1 MATTYTIDFTDIVA
15 KPSFAIAPF
24 TTDGPVSPNDPTLDS
39 AASAANT
46 SLLLHGKGVPDYGE
60 RINENL
66 IHLLENFSSDVEPV
80 FPTTGQLWYD
90 TAVTTLRIFNGTAF
104 ISLDTV
110 IISDTPPADGVAG
123 QLWLDTSVPQLKVCF
138 GGTTVQPFVITAVT
152 PGASG
157 TFGIAGDQTSFFT
170 SPEDFSVTGSTGNDA
185 NYVVASSLFGAGTT
199 TITVVGTIPD
209 GTVDGDI
216 CIWLATADQ
225 FVLKAGDTM
234 TGFLFLNADPNQPL
248 HAATKQYVDVLAAGQ
263 NELVEMLDVN
273 LSGTPPTLGSFL
285 KVSSVGPP
293 LFWSDELII
302 LTDVTDVTASVAEV
316 NFLVGTI
323 SSVQIQL
330 DARVFT
336 SGDSMDAGADLS
348 FSIGGEVLGL
358 PAVPS
363 VDDAAASKKYVD
375 DQIIAGGADG
385 VLTNGTWDDVGKILT
400 LTTSAPSVINVDQS
414 HNHEALDLDYTIL
427 GSRALDAYF
436 QPAALP
442 TLGVGVT
449 GQYAIDGL
457 DLLKANRTL
466 PQFNNQLSLTTTFTI
481 SAVSA
486 GASGTFTIDSGDV
499 TSVLVS
505 GFQFNV
511 EGSTGNNNTYIAASS
526 ATGAGFAGT
535 QAINLANGAFDYKA
549 AGTFFPTAELTNITC
564 PAASAFVQGGGAPGS
579 FWRIASTTTLHYV
592 WYDVTDVG
600 GNTDPADPG
609 RTGITVAV
617 LAADIDSVV
626 ATKTA
631 AALNLVGGT
640 PFTASPVGALVSNAN
655 NSGGNVEDAAD
666 VNSTVIIAIILQG
679 IGVVLTTPT
688 GLANDATVFTATVVI
703 DAGPDGVAVTGSA
716 AQTVGTLI
724 TEIDLDLTG
733 GTTSLVEGNL
743 VITSSTLGVSSTV
756 AITEIDLFTSLA
768 DFAFF
773 RDPIDGDDT
782 TVVTITGTVPD
793 STADGVLF
801 WDTVPVTIDNV
812 ATKNYADA
820 RTTIG
825 RNHFTTTGP
834 TTVFTVPT
842 YDLGSDRLWVFIS
855 GIKQIRSFEE
865 VTEVD
870 FSAHLI
876 IAADHWTLT
885 SSPSGAGAYYVWYRL
900 DGIGIDPAPG
910 GTGIGPVL
918 TLTGDSPDTIADAT
932 AAAIN
937 AVADF
942 TATSIGGTPIVTVT
956 NSTPAGGTGPAID
969 AADATAGGLTITIL
983 VQGETNDYEET
994 TSTSITTNFTV
1005 PISTKLEFLV
1015 VGRDTV

>member
-138 GGTTVQPFVITAVT
+138 GGTTAVPFVITAVT
-152 PGASG
+152 LGASG

-185 NYVVASSLFGAGTT
+185 NYVVASSSFGAGTT
-199 TITVVGTIPD
+199 TITVVGIIPD

-234 TGFLFLNADPNQPL
+234 TGFLFLNADPTLAL

-263 NELVEMLDVN
+263 NELVEMLDVS
-273 LSGTPPTLGSFL
+273 LSGPPPALGSFL
-285 KVSSVGPP
+285 KVTSGVTP
-293 LFWSDELII
+293 FWSDELII
-302 LTDVTDVTASVAEV
+302 LTDVTDVTASAAEV
-316 NFLVGTI
+316 NFLVGTT
-323 SSVQIQL
+323 SSVQTQL

-442 TLGVGVT
+442 TLGVGVA

-564 PAASAFVQGGGAPGS
+564 PAASAFVQGGAAPGS

-703 DAGPDGVAVTGSA
+703 DGGPDGVAVTGNA
-716 AQTVGTLI
+716 VQTVGTLI
-724 TEIDLDLTG
+724 TQIDLDLTG

-743 VITSSTLGVSSTV
+743 VITSSTSGVGSTV

-834 TTVFTVPT
+834 TTVFTATEGVPT
-842 YDLGSDRLWVFIS
+842 YDVGSDRLWVFIS

-865 VTEVD
+865 VTEID
-870 FSAHLI
+870 FSSHTI
-876 IAADHWTLT
+876 IAADHWTLDAAPT
-885 SSPSGAGAYYVWYRL
+885 PDAHYVWYTV
-900 DGIGIDPAPG
+900 DAGGADPTPG
-910 GTGIGPVL
+910 GTGILVAIL
-918 TLTGDSPDTIADAT
+918 SADTPDEVATKTAT
-932 AAAIN
+932 AMDGFGGVFA
-937 AVADF
+937 
-942 TATSIGGTPIVTVT
+942 ATSIGGTPIVTVT
-956 NSTPAGGTGPAID
+956 NVATG
-969 AADATAGGLTITIL
+969 
-983 VQGETNDYEET
+983 
-994 TSTSITTNFTV
+994 
-1005 PISTKLEFLV
+1005 
-1015 VGRDTV
+1015 